1 MVVYIFEW
9 RGGGLSELSFRAIEL
24 KKNFRA
30 NHHSDI
36 FLRSGF
42 TQIPKLPRPFC
53 FYIIYSVCIH
63 TYEFYTDYTYAYIC
77 TYQMHFLFCLLIWL
91 RHVFVIYR
99 IASHLKEVLEKYDF
113 FLPVNKVVNPLDVEL
128 LRAVLRTIKC
138 KKNVPRFATS
148 HDLMCLIWFFS
159 YAAFSHRSIGCTRL
173 KNAQSNSWNHVARNW
188 E

>member
-1 MVVYIFEW
+1 MRAVLSLLQMIQNSSEQITVLYALCMHMYVIYVMCLYIIYIYNAYIYF
-9 RGGGLSELSFRAIEL
+9 
-24 KKNFRA
+24 
-30 NHHSDI
+30 
-36 FLRSGF
+36 
-42 TQIPKLPRPFC
+42 PFC
-53 FYIIYSVCIH
+53 FYIIYSVWIH

-128 LRAVLRTIKC
+128 LRTVLRTIKC